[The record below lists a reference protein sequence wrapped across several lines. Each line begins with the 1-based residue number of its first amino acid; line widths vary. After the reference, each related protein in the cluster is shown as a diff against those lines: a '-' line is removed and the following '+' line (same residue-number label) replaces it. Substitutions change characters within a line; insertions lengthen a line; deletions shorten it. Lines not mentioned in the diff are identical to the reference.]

1 MKEKDQ
7 KLFYGWWILLVC
19 ILINVT
25 THVLN
30 FQMGALYLKPIVT
43 QFGIARSLFSLQSV
57 VMVISSVISAPIL
70 GKMYKKYDTRVVL
83 GLCTL
88 VTGLQF
94 LGKSAAPNI
103 YVLLVLSFIN
113 GVSLTGSTAL
123 PISIL
128 LTSWFVKKR
137 GLVISIASVGISLG
151 GVVFSPIVERMI
163 STYGWRV
170 SYGVSGL
177 IILATLPVILAVIR
191 KSPSEKGLKP
201 LGAGEAIAV
210 KTKGSA
216 DGFTMKEAAA
226 SPILYIF
233 LIGIFC
239 MTICTGA
246 SLQLAAYLTDIGYSG
261 ATAAKVMS
269 SYMAVGIVSKLV
281 LGQLIDKWG
290 EKKAAMTVCSIGAA
304 SYLCLLGARNPVM
317 LCLVILFYGVSTSI
331 TSVLPSLV
339 TSRIFGTKDYSQI
352 YGTVLSINRLGGA
365 VGTFV
370 LSLMFDLT
378 GNYNVVWPG
387 CAILMMISLLSIL
400 YCLRQAAL
408 RKEKA
413 QLSPAAEQPQAAM
426 R

>member
-1 MKEKDQ
+1 MNSKEQ
-7 KLFYGWWILLVC
+7 KIFYGWWILLVC

-30 FQMGALYLKPIVT
+30 FQMGALYLKPIVA
-43 QFGIARSLFSLQSV
+43 QFGISRSLFSLQSV

-70 GKMYKKYDTRVVL
+70 GKMYKKYDTRLVL

-94 LGKSAAPNI
+94 LGKAAAPNI

-123 PISIL
+123 PISTL

-137 GLVISIASVGISLG
+137 GLAISIASVGISLG
-151 GVVFSPIVERMI
+151 GVMFSPIVEKLI

-177 IILATLPVILAVIR
+177 IILATLPFILAVIR

-201 LGAGEAIAV
+201 LGAGEAVAA
-210 KTKGSA
+210 KAKGSA
-216 DGFTMKEAAA
+216 DGFTMKEASS
-226 SPILYIF
+226 SPILYVF
-233 LIGIFC
+233 LFGIFC
-239 MTICTGA
+239 LTICTGA
-246 SLQLAAYLTDIGYSG
+246 SLQLAAYLTDIGYSSS
-261 ATAAKVMS
+261 TAAKVMS

-290 EKKAAMTVCSIGAA
+290 EKKAAVTVCTIGAA
-304 SYLCLLGARNPVM
+304 SYLCLVGAKNPVM
-317 LCLVILFYGVSTSI
+317 LGLVVLFYGVSTSI
-331 TSVLPSLV
+331 TSVLPSLI
-339 TSRIFGTKDYSQI
+339 TSRIFGTKDYAQI

-370 LSLMFDLT
+370 LSLLFDLT
-378 GNYNVVWPG
+378 GNYHIVWPG
-387 CAILMMISLLSIL
+387 CALLMLTALISML
-400 YCLRQAAL
+400 YCLKQA
-408 RKEKA
+408 EKRA
-413 QLSPAAEQPQAAM
+413 NQA
-426 R
+426 